1 MLCKHFG
8 RCRYCMQEGEIL
20 KKNSPALYFLSIYLF
35 MKKLILLSY
44 SFLTVF
50 SLAAQ
55 LRDDH
60 LWKDRLLLLFAP
72 GKEHEALQRQLDLL
86 TAQQAEVT
94 DRDLKIY
101 QIYPD
106 SAQHPDGGRLPKAFS
121 DKLYHRYDI
130 SAGDGLVVLLIGK
143 DGTEKLRESQVVP
156 PEQIFRLIDSMPM
169 RQREMREQH

>member
-1 MLCKHFG
+1 
-8 RCRYCMQEGEIL
+8 
-20 KKNSPALYFLSIYLF
+20 

-44 SFLTVF
+44 SLLTVF

-72 GKEHEALQRQLDLL
+72 GEEHKALQRQIDLL
-86 TAQQAEVT
+86 TAQQPEVT

-106 SAQHPDGGRLPKAFS
+106 RAQHPDGGHLPKNFS
-121 DKLYHRYDI
+121 DKLYLKYDI
-130 SAGDGLVVLLIGK
+130 SVGDGLVVLLIGK
-143 DGTEKLRESQVVP
+143 DGTEKLRESQVVS

-169 RQREMREQH
+169 RQREMRERH